1 MCEALREASASQLF
15 TGSTTPGLLLTLG
28 WKIFAA
34 NDAHLTAT
42 GRAGEDVLG
51 RFLFDVFPDPP
62 QEAAEPPADGVRRLT
77 ASLQAALARSRPDVL
92 PYLRFDMTGPDGGF
106 LARTWSVVNSPLFD
120 GDGAVVGFLHQAE
133 DISEFADEILWDDG
147 GEGALEPPAE
157 DVAAQ
162 HARLARAGAV
172 YVARHRTATEHGA
185 TDYLRVSEALAAL
198 AGTQGAN
205 GRPDAQRGR
214 REMWR
219 RAAAEYREAGSYGW
233 LTAVC
238 RQADRIG
245 ERTTGAAVSAS
256 GAGGLPK
263 VLAAS
268 DDWSQE
274 IEQLQE
280 MTGEGPGIS
289 ARSTRLPV
297 LVEDLRTEKRW
308 PVFTLLAEQ
317 AGATAVW
324 AVPVTIRDATVATM
338 SVFGS
343 RPAPWGKDDLVQAVL
358 LADLAA
364 AALPAGTCTGSVPR
378 SCSPACSYS
387 PGRSSS
393 GAGATL
399 SAAST
404 RGTSSTDSRAASK
417 RWSRTPGR
425 RPPRSPRS
433 LQPHDSFVTRR
444 GPATR
449 SGAWRFPACTS
460 PSSSSREPTPRPF
473 ASGPD
478 AMHARSCPARGT
490 SSMSQGTGR
499 RTRRPSRR
507 STRSGLATRSG

>member
-364 AALPAGTCTGSVPR
+364 AALIADLARLEDDAAGAVRIDRPADPAAMAAGMLSVQLGVPIAEASLRLRALAFSRGEALDVTALGILAGTI
-378 SCSPACSYS
+378 
-387 PGRSSS
+387 
-393 GAGATL
+393 
-399 SAAST
+399 
-404 RGTSSTDSRAASK
+404 
-417 RWSRTPGR
+417 
-425 RPPRSPRS
+425 RP
-433 LQPHDSFVTRR
+433 
-444 GPATR
+444 
-449 SGAWRFPACTS
+449 
-460 PSSSSREPTPRPF
+460 E
-473 ASGPD
+473 
-478 AMHARSCPARGT
+478 
-490 SSMSQGTGR
+490 
-499 RTRRPSRR
+499 
-507 STRSGLATRSG
+507 